1 MVVSELP
8 TGVVTFLF
16 TDIEGSTRLAR
27 HLREQW
33 GAVRAHHQRLLREAF
48 VRHDGHEVDTQG
60 DSFFVAFASARD
72 AVLAA
77 VDGQRALASH
87 PWPGGGDVRVRVGI
101 HTAPVS
107 LADGGGYVGLGVHRG
122 ARICAV
128 AHGGQVL
135 LSQATHDLLEDEE
148 RQLPGIRL
156 EDQGAQQLK
165 DFERPVR
172 LYQVVA
178 PGLAESFGP
187 PRGELR
193 EAVQFRILGPLQA
206 LAGDRE
212 VPLGGPRQR
221 AVLAVLLTNANQ
233 VVAIDRLVAE
243 LWGERPPASAVR
255 NLQTYVSNLR
265 KALGPGKIVTRPP
278 GYLVE
283 VGAGELDLHRFEQLA
298 EEARA
303 ALEAGEAARASR
315 TFTEALAL
323 WHGTPLADFA
333 YEEFAQ
339 PQIARLEELRLAC
352 VERRIEADLALGRHA
367 ELVGELE
374 TLVARH
380 PLRERLREQ
389 LMLALY
395 RSGRQ
400 AEALETYQDARRR
413 LVDELGI
420 EPGNALQEL
429 ERMILRRDPALTPGA
444 ASPPGPPPAVAE
456 LPDRSLL
463 VVPSDDSLLDALLP
477 LAEALSQ
484 RPPRE
489 LILTQLVADG
499 SRLAA
504 VTSRLQERRQAV
516 AARGLA
522 VRAAAFT
529 SATPGNDALAIAAQE
544 DVDLLLLDAPASL
557 LERGEP
563 GDELGLLFGEAPC
576 DVAVLVARDG
586 RPPHVSAGAPV
597 LVPFGG
603 ADHEWTAVEIGAWVA
618 SVHESRLQLA
628 GTEGDPD
635 AGRRDASKLLARAA
649 LIVQRIAQ
657 VPTEPVLVPP
667 GERGMIEAA
676 AEAGLV
682 VLGLSSRWR
691 DEGIDPSR
699 LAVLRDSLPPALLV
713 RRGLRPGGLAPR
725 GSFTRFTWTLEREPE
740 GVQVG

>member
-1 MVVSELP
+1 MSALP

-27 HLREQW
+27 HLRERW
-33 GAVRAHHQRLLREAF
+33 GEVRADHQRLLREAF
-48 VRHDGHEVDTQG
+48 ARHQGHEVDTQG

-87 PWPGGGDVRVRVGI
+87 PWPGGGDVRVRIGI
-101 HTAPVS
+101 HTAPAS

-122 ARICAV
+122 ARICAA

-135 LSQATHDLLEDEE
+135 LSQATHNLLEDEQ
-148 RQLPGIRL
+148 RQLPEIQL
-156 EDQGAQQLK
+156 EDTGAQRLK

-178 PGLAESFGP
+178 PGLAETFAP
-187 PRGELR
+187 PRGER
-193 EAVQFRILGPLQA
+193 RNAVQFRILGPLQA
-206 LAGDRE
+206 LVDDRE
-212 VPLGGPRQR
+212 VALGGPRQR
-221 AVLAVLLTNANQ
+221 AVLAVLLTHANE

-255 NLQTYVSNLR
+255 NVQTYVSNLR
-265 KALGPGKIVTRPP
+265 KVLGPGTIVTRPP
-278 GYLVE
+278 GYVVE
-283 VGAGELDLHRFEQLA
+283 VGSGELDLHQFEQLA
-298 EEARA
+298 GQARA

-315 TFTEALAL
+315 MFTEALAL

-339 PQIARLEELRLAC
+339 PLIARLEELRLAC
-352 VERRIEADLALGRHA
+352 LERRIEADLALGRHG

-374 TLVARH
+374 TLVTRY

-400 AEALETYQDARRR
+400 AEALEAYQDARRR

-420 EPGNALQEL
+420 EPGTALQEL
-429 ERMILRRDPALTPGA
+429 ERMILRRDAALLPGA
-444 ASPPGPPPAVAE
+444 TGTPGPPPAVAE
-456 LPDRSLL
+456 LPERSLL
-463 VVPSDDSLLDALLP
+463 LVPSEDARLDALLP
-477 LAEALSQ
+477 LAEALAR

-489 LILTQLVADG
+489 LILTQLVADAN
-499 SRLAA
+499 SLAA
-504 VTSRLQERRQAV
+504 VTSRLQERREEV
-516 AARGLA
+516 AARGFA

-529 SATPGNDALAIAAQE
+529 SATPGHDALAIAAQE
-544 DVDLLLLDAPASL
+544 DVDLLLLDAPAAL

-563 GDELGLLFGEAPC
+563 GDELELLFSEAPC
-576 DVAVLVARDG
+576 DVAVLVPRGD
-586 RPPHVSAGAPV
+586 RPPAVSAGAPV

-603 ADHEWTAVEIGAWVA
+603 ADHEWTAVEIGAWIA

-667 GERGMIEAA
+667 GERGMIDAA
-676 AEAGLV
+676 AAAGLV

-691 DEGIDPSR
+691 DEGIDGAR
-699 LAVLRDSLPPALLV
+699 LAVLRDSRPPALLV

-740 GVQVG
+740 GVQAGL